1 MNVDIYLDFL
11 RYSLNDNLP
20 VPSSIGKMNWQGLLE
35 FAKEQAI
42 VGIYARRILFA
53 NNQLNECNWQGNKPD
68 EDEVMEW
75 MGEVAKLRKRNHLLF
90 EKSAEIA
97 KKFKDDGF
105 DCCILKGQGNA
116 LYYPVPDLRTSG
128 DIDIWV
134 GKKNESVKFLRKE
147 ILLYVRKDFP
157 KAEMVYQ
164 HIEYPLYNNVP
175 VEVHF
180 HATYLNNP
188 FHNRNLQS
196 YLSQQFSLLSKHI
209 VSYKDG
215 EIRYSFPAPIDSFNR
230 LFELC
235 HIMHHYFDEGIGLRQ
250 LIDYY
255 YLLSKGFTQE
265 EKESDCSLLIQYGMY
280 KFAAA
285 VMYIMENV
293 LGLSEQYLLMP
304 PDCNAGRRL
313 LADIINGGNFGK
325 FNKAFEHNNNH
336 INPSRFFYKS
346 FHNLSLVK
354 YYPSEVLWEPLFRT
368 WHFLW
373 RKFQ

>member
-147 ILLYVRKDFP
+147 ILLSVRKDFP

-164 HIEYPLYNNVP
+164 HIEYPIYNNVP
-175 VEVHF
+175 VEIHF

-188 FHNRNLQS
+188 IHNKKLQS
-196 YLSQQFSLLSKHI
+196 YLSKQFSLLSKHI
-209 VSYKDG
+209 VSYKD
-215 EIRYSFPAPIDSFNR
+215 EETRYSFPAPTDSFNR
-230 LFELC
+230 FFELC

-304 PDCNAGRRL
+304 PDSNAGRRL

-325 FNKAFEHNNNH
+325 YNKAFEHNNNN

-346 FHNLSLVK
+346 FHNLSLTK

-373 RKFQ
+373 RRSK